1 MSALAPFRYYV
12 RVRYQDCDSQHVV
25 FNARYGDYLDLA
37 ITEFMAAVMPER
49 NPFANT
55 FEIQLKKQ
63 VIEWHAPAR
72 YQDVIEIS
80 TFLTRTGTTSFEVH
94 FDLRLA
100 GKGPDVI
107 VASDGVYVHVARAA
121 SAHVKGQAG
130 PANSGRWKSNPIPDA
145 QKAQLLA
152 GAKGVIIDHAGFY
165 PIIPPRT

>member
-1 MSALAPFRYYV
+1 MPEQPPFRHYV

-49 NPFANT
+49 DPFDNT

-63 VIEWHAPAR
+63 VTEWMAPAR
-72 YQDVIEIS
+72 FQDVLEIS
-80 TFLTRTGTTSFEVH
+80 TFVTRIGKTSFEVH

-107 VASDGVYVHVARAA
+107 VAADGVYVHV
-121 SAHVKGQAG
+121 VDQA
-130 PANSGRWKSNPIPDA
+130 GRWKSNPIPDGA
-145 QKAQLLA
+145 RAQLLA
-152 GAKGVIIDHAGFY
+152 GAKGVIVDHAGFH
-165 PIIPPRT
+165 PIVRPQV